1 MEMRL
6 LARWSSSVDKLT
18 RHLQNSVELIKVS
31 ISEHV
36 QLAHTFIGVS
46 ICNFPSHLHIRGP
59 KSLSCNLPGF
69 LGKQSLTSS
78 CRIFVQRK
86 EEPGRAGLHNFATKA
101 LFASPNLPQGVKAQS
116 AGRAGL

>member
-6 LARWSSSVDKLT
+6 LARWNSSVDKLT
-18 RHLQNSVELIKVS
+18 RHLQNSVGLIKVS
-31 ISEHV
+31 IFV

-59 KSLSCNLPGF
+59 KSLSCKLPGF

-86 EEPGRAGLHNFATKA
+86 EGPGRAGLHSFATKDP
-101 LFASPNLPQGVKAQS
+101 LASPNLPQGDKAQS